1 MLIDAL
7 VLKVK
12 KLEMIG
18 MQGVTLL
25 SLDGKLNRTFELNF
39 YLLALV
45 GRMKRS
51 AENGHMVTIR
61 HYNIF
66 TVTQR
71 SDLLIGLKD

>member
-39 YLLALV
+39 YLLALAV
-45 GRMKRS
+45 
-51 AENGHMVTIR
+51 
-61 HYNIF
+61 
-66 TVTQR
+66 
-71 SDLLIGLKD
+71 